1 MIRLLSLLILAAC
14 STPAAS
20 PPATPAAQAVTQ
32 APRAAVSSVVV
43 LELKA
48 SCPCTQ
54 TRQQESRAAFDATL
68 AARATKPPLTVI
80 HMDVESEKA
89 QFYQDMHE
97 PVVSPAYYFLDAAGG
112 LVTFLQGDI
121 TGEQFQAALGTP

>member
-1 MIRLLSLLILAAC
+1 LNTALIVLVLAAC
-14 STPAAS
+14 GSAKPSSVATSAP
-20 PPATPAAQAVTQ
+20 PPAVEV
-32 APRAAVSSVVV
+32 PRAAVSSVVV

-54 TRQQESRAAFDATL
+54 TRQKESRAAFDATL
-68 AARATKPPLTVI
+68 AARATKPSLTVI